1 MTSKW
6 KNRRHVSTID
16 PDVYE
21 KDRAGFLRGL
31 RTLHRAALE
40 GYDTQKMYLIVE
52 NDRVVG
58 VGGAGTDVS
67 IGPDVKLR
75 HPHLR
80 PLL

>member
-6 KNRRHVSTID
+6 KNRRHVSTLD
-16 PDVYE
+16 PEVYE

-40 GYDTQKMYLIVE
+40 GHDTRKMYLIVE

-58 VGGAGTDVS
+58 VGGAGGDVS
-67 IGPDVKLR
+67 IGPEGKRR

-80 PLL
+80 PIL

>member
-40 GYDTQKMYLIVE
+40 GYDTRKMYL
-52 NDRVVG
+52 
-58 VGGAGTDVS
+58 
-67 IGPDVKLR
+67 LF
-75 HPHLR
+75 
-80 PLL
+80 

>member
-6 KNRRHVSTID
+6 KNRRHVSTLD
-16 PDVYE
+16 PEVYE

-40 GYDTQKMYLIVE
+40 GHDTRKMYLIVE

-58 VGGAGTDVS
+58 VGGAGGDVN
-67 IGPDVKLR
+67 IGPEGKRR

-80 PLL
+80 PIL